1 MQDLTLRRIAVLFAQ
16 KNKEVKTMIQFAIG
30 VAVGVVLTVDVVS
43 VLGCIY
49 LERQYPELRDQL
61 RASEEARL

>member
-1 MQDLTLRRIAVLFAQ
+1 
-16 KNKEVKTMIQFAIG
+16 MIQFAIG
-30 VAVGVVLTVDVVS
+30 VAVGIVLTVDVVS
-43 VLGCIY
+43 VVGCIY